1 MDINV
6 CKCLDLYHKRHG
18 FNIFED
24 LIQQGDATNMFL
36 ATLGALVKPLRS
48 QIGPAKP
55 KTRDPR

>member
-1 MDINV
+1 MYVNV
-6 CKCLDLYHKRHG
+6 WICTTNAMVLT
-18 FNIFED
+18 FFED